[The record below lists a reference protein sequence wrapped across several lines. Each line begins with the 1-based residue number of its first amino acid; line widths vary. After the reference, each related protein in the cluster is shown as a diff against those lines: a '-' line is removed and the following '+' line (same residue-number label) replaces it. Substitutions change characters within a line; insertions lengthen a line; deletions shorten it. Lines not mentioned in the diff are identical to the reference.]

1 MATNQKVISISRGR
15 KSQQVHIAVTRGD
28 IKGGIAHPWLSP
40 VSSAL
45 CGALDIDG
53 AEVKHDTIRLF
64 REGKKDVVIQTPES
78 VQRFSYLF
86 DMHGSKG
93 VGPFRFPISVP
104 AGLVRVI
111 EEVA

>member
-1 MATNQKVISISRGR
+1 MTTTKKVIPISRG
-15 KSQQVHIAVTRGD
+15 KKALTPVHITVTRRD
-28 IKGGIAHPWLSP
+28 IKSGIAHPWLSP

-53 AEVKHDTIRLF
+53 AEVKHNTIRLF

-86 DMHGSKG
+86 DMRGKG
-93 VGPFRFPISVP
+93 LPFGFDISVP
-104 AGLVRVI
+104 AGLVRVV